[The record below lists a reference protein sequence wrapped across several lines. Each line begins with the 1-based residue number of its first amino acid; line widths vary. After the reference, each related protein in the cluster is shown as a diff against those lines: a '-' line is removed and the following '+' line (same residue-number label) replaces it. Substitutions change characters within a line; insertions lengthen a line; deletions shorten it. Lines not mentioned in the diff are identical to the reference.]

1 MKKTATQSEIRS
13 RYRELSKKW
22 HPDKYQSE
30 EDKEEANA
38 RYLIYDIF
46 LKYKFTIKYAS
57 ILELINNGSIFN
69 CRFVEIQAA
78 YEKLSDIKNKRSVIN
93 RRHEEE

>member
-1 MKKTATQSEIRS
+1 MKHGFSSAWGQLIDSLDPLGERNALKVLELKKTATQSEIRS

-22 HPDKYQSE
+22 HPDKYQSD

-38 RYLIYDIF
+38 
-46 LKYKFTIKYAS
+46 K
-57 ILELINNGSIFN
+57 
-69 CRFVEIQAA
+69 FVEIQAA